1 MKRIKLK
8 NVLFFGTMLL
18 TLLGTTQELSASS
31 SENLQLQQQIRKV
44 SGTVTDPLGPIP
56 GVTLVEMEN
65 PANGTVSDMDGNF
78 ELDIPV
84 GSTLVISAIG
94 YKTQQVAISAIDAP
108 LNILL
113 EEDSQMLDDVV
124 VTALGIKRERK
135 ALGYGLEEVAGEAL
149 TKARETNVIN
159 SMAGRVAGLVVSQT
173 AGGPSGSTRVIL
185 RGSTEMTGNNQPL
198 YVIDGVPLDN
208 TNYGSAGYSGGY
220 DLGDGISSINPDDI
234 ESMSVLKGPAA
245 SALYGSRASHGVI
258 LITTKKAS
266 GEDQFSVEYNG
277 TLTFDTQ
284 LAKWDNIQQTF
295 GMGSNGTYSIDAVSN
310 TNKSWGPR
318 ADGGNMLRYYD
329 GVERPYLIIPDN
341 TSNFFRTGNTATN
354 SVVVNAQSGKTG
366 LRFTITDMR
375 NNDIVPETHMS
386 RDVLNLRSHTSL
398 GKVDL
403 DFSANYTFEDV
414 KTVPPW
420 ATANRTLGKT

>member
-1 MKRIKLK
+1 MKKIKLK
-8 NVLFFGTMLL
+8 NVLFFGTMFL
-18 TLLGTTQELSASS
+18 TLLGTTQQLSATS

-108 LNILL
+108 LYILL
-113 EEDSQMLDDVV
+113 EEDSQLLDDVV

-198 YVIDGVPLDN
+198 YRSEERRVGK
-208 TNYGSAGYSGGY
+208 
-220 DLGDGISSINPDDI
+220 
-234 ESMSVLKGPAA
+234 EC
-245 SALYGSRASHGVI
+245 RARWS
-258 LITTKKAS
+258 
-266 GEDQFSVEYNG
+266 
-277 TLTFDTQ
+277 
-284 LAKWDNIQQTF
+284 
-295 GMGSNGTYSIDAVSN
+295 
-310 TNKSWGPR
+310 
-318 ADGGNMLRYYD
+318 
-329 GVERPYLIIPDN
+329 
-341 TSNFFRTGNTATN
+341 
-354 SVVVNAQSGKTG
+354 
-366 LRFTITDMR
+366 
-375 NNDIVPETHMS
+375 PEQ
-386 RDVLNLRSHTSL
+386 
-398 GKVDL
+398 
-403 DFSANYTFEDV
+403 
-414 KTVPPW
+414 
-420 ATANRTLGKT
+420 